1 MINIEPSLNIK
12 EIIPSS
18 VCDWPGKVSTV
29 IFMGGCN
36 WRCPFCHNWEMAWEP
51 DKIPNIP
58 HEVMIRRIRLGSSW
72 IDGIV
77 ISGGEPTCCDH
88 LLTLADELK
97 HTFNLPIKLD
107 TNGSNYKVVKEG
119 LEKGLFDH
127 ISMDIKGPPFRY
139 KELTGGKC
147 SFHEAIL
154 LIESHFELA
163 RKWRCYTFR
172 TTLVPQLT
180 RNNIKAVKN
189 TVRFSGFEPVMQ
201 EYRPPSEKE

>member
-58 HEVMIRRIRLGSSW
+58 HEDMIRRIRLGSSW

-77 ISGGEPTCCDH
+77 ISGGEPTCDDC
-88 LLTLADELK
+88 LLGLAGKLK
-97 HTFNLPIKLD
+97 RTFDLPIKLD
-107 TNGSNYKVVKEG
+107 TNGSNFRVVEEG

-127 ISMDIKGPPFRY
+127 IAMDIKGPLSKY
-139 KELTGGKC
+139 KWLTGGKC
-147 SFHEAIL
+147 SYYEAISL
-154 LIESHFELA
+154 VEYNFELA
-163 RKWRCYTFR
+163 REWGCYTFR

-180 RNNIKAVKN
+180 KAGVKAIKAMVE
-189 TVRFSGFEPVMQ
+189 VAGFELVTQ
-201 EYRPPSEKE
+201 EYRPPAIKV